1 LLPDGAAPVLFSM
14 LVSIMSKGETLM
26 GIQEVLNNLNFV
38 DALVGEEARIRALI
52 SDLYRIS
59 PTARSIFDVVAAGE
73 TLTFEHVPNVMS
85 SEESSF
91 LVKYDPQALD
101 GKCVIDTEGT
111 VSHYS
116 FEQALM
122 HEIIHGVMGYTDG
135 ENRGVPPN
143 FLQNSGYDYV
153 GDTVKVEQIIAGEMS
168 KDAYYDP
175 LFVERASYHS
185 TLSEDQLATLDLFSD
200 SLSDLTGLVL
210 VDDLGEAG
218 LSGGNEID
226 TRDFSVPVLLIGLS
240 GDDVIHA
247 GSGDDYLYGGT
258 GSDKLFGGNGDDFLS
273 GNSYSDKLFGEAGSD
288 YIFGDA
294 DDDILIGGAG
304 NPDQLNLSTL
314 HSEWYDGEVD
324 FLLGGDGFDTYYIFA
339 TEGFYGGV
347 ISSQITWDAIE
358 KSDWIDKSDNDF
370 VANIQ
375 IVQDNVWANFA
386 LTSGMVA
393 AALSGYD
400 GDPYL
405 IGSATFN
412 TGGGSF
418 QEDVLGKMVDDFFVV
433 YTEVIDAKKI
443 LCVFPSLPEP
453 EEQLIADP
461 SSPDGFE
468 LWQSAQRSFDADL
481 LLV

>member
-1 LLPDGAAPVLFSM
+1 
-14 LVSIMSKGETLM
+14 M
-26 GIQEVLNNLNFV
+26 GIQDVLAKLVFE
-38 DALVGEEARIRALI
+38 DAVGDEKGRIETLI
-52 SDLYRIS
+52 TDLYRLS
-59 PTARSIFDVVAAGE
+59 PTARTVFDVVAAG
-73 TLTFEHVPNVMS
+73 TQLLTFKHVPNTMK

-135 ENRGVPPN
+135 ANRGVPPN
-143 FLQNSGYDYV
+143 FLTGNYDYV
-153 GDTVKVEQIIAGEMS
+153 GDTVRTEQIIAGEMS
-168 KDAYYDP
+168 KDSYYDP

-185 TLSEDQLATLDLFSD
+185 TLSEDQLATLDPFGD
-200 SLSDLTGLVL
+200 FLSDLTGLVL

-218 LSGGNEID
+218 IRGGNEID
-226 TRDFSVPVLLIGLS
+226 TRDFSDPVLLVGLS

-247 GSGDDYLYGGT
+247 GSGNDYLYGGT
-258 GSDKLFGGNGDDFLS
+258 GGDKLFGGDGDDYLA

-288 YIFGDA
+288 YILGGA

-324 FLLGGDGFDTYYIFA
+324 FLRGGDGFDTYYIFA
-339 TEGFYGGV
+339 TEGYYGGV
-347 ISSQITWDAIE
+347 QSSQITWDAIE
-358 KSDWIDKSDNDF
+358 KSDWLDKSDNDF

-375 IVQDNVWANFA
+375 IVQDNVWANFV
-386 LTSGMVA
+386 LTSEMVA
-393 AALSGYD
+393 AALSGYS

-405 IGSATFN
+405 IGLATFN

-418 QEDVLGKMVDDFFVV
+418 QEEVLGKMVDDFFVV
-433 YTEVIDAKKI
+433 YTEVNDAKKI

-453 EEQLIADP
+453 EQQLIADP